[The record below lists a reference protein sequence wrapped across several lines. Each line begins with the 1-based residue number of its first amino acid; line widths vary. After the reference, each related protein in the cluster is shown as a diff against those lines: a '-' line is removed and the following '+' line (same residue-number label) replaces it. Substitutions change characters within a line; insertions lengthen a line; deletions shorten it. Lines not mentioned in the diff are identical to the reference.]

1 MNGIKSFGSA
11 NMSMRLLFRLLNFEI
26 SLRHESCCITKSNY
40 IRLPG
45 TNIFLF
51 RLPRAIELSRRC
63 AVRAHE
69 PTSPKNHLIVAVKIV
84 IFILMNLI
92 THFKL
97 LPI

>member
-1 MNGIKSFGSA
+1 
-11 NMSMRLLFRLLNFEI
+11 MSMRLLFELLNLKI

-40 IRLPG
+40 IGLA
-45 TNIFLF
+45 IH
-51 RLPRAIELSRRC
+51 LPRAIELSRRC

-69 PTSPKNHLIVAVKIV
+69 PTSPKYHLIVAMKIV